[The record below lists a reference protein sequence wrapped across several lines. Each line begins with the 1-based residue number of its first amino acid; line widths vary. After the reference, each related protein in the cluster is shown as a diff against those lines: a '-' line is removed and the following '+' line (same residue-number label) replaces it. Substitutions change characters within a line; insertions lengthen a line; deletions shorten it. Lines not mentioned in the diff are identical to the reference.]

1 MKKILV
7 VDDKDLMRESV
18 CTTLERAGFSVCAA
32 CDGAS
37 AISAIAASRPDAV
50 VSDMRMPNMTGIELL
65 EKIREIDD
73 DLPVILMTAFG
84 AIDSAVKAMRLGAFD
99 YLTKP
104 FEGDELIIA
113 VKRAIEHGA
122 VRKENALYRAGCA
135 MPPATQST
143 AQTSSEAQTAA
154 LFGTSRLIGSS
165 DVMKQLRDE
174 ILAVADSS
182 GTVLIHGE
190 SGSGKEVVARA
201 VHESSPRAA
210 RGGPYLA
217 VNCAALSESLLES
230 ELFGHERGAFTG
242 AERLR
247 KGRFELADHGTL
259 LLDEISEIS
268 PSIQAKLLRVL
279 QERAFERVGS
289 SVTIGVDVRV
299 IGTSNRDLPQTVK
312 EGKFRQDLYFRLNV
326 LPIRVPSLRE
336 RREDIP
342 DLARYFIESV
352 CKREGRLPLV
362 LDHDG
367 CEVMKQYTWPGNVR
381 ELANICERAVVL
393 TSARNS
399 GSSTGVISASLLA
412 SWLHGQSSPVTAPEM
427 AQSAAP
433 SPHVVNLHVGE
444 STSNPAQHASATN
457 AHIYAPTFISPSVQP
472 PAVAPMSPPSPP
484 SSPSSP
490 TPITQQP
497 TPIDSTLQDI
507 YHNAAA
513 VISHPWAHANA
524 ARPTSASM
532 PESMTNESSSGN
544 AGSLQDLERHAI
556 TQTLIRFDGHRQRTA
571 QALGIG
577 VRTLGLKI
585 KKWKEQGLLAS
596 HI

>member
-18 CTTLERAGFSVCAA
+18 CTTLERAGFTVCGA

-37 AISAIAASRPDAV
+37 AISAIAAARPDAV

-84 AIDSAVKAMRLGAFD
+84 AIDSAVRAMRLGAFD

-104 FEGDELIIA
+104 FEGDELVIA

-122 VRKENALYRAGCA
+122 VRKENALYRAGGA
-135 MPPATQST
+135 VALSQSIPQ
-143 AQTSSEAQTAA
+143 ASSELQTAA
-154 LFGTSRLIGSS
+154 LFGTSRLIGTS
-165 DVMKQLRDE
+165 DVMKRLRDE

-182 GTVLIHGE
+182 GTVLVHGE

-201 VHESSPRAA
+201 VHESSPRAS

-247 KGRFELADHGTL
+247 KGRFELADQGTL

-268 PSIQAKLLRVL
+268 PAIQAKLLRVL

-352 CKREGRLPLV
+352 CKREGRAPLI
-362 LDHDG
+362 LDHAG
-367 CEVMKQYTWPGNVR
+367 CEVMKQYAWPGNVR

-393 TSARNS
+393 TSARNNASS
-399 GSSTGVISASLLA
+399 GGVISASLLN
-412 SWLHGQSSPVTAPEM
+412 SWLSGQSSTMAP
-427 AQSAAP
+427 APTPQAPLPSAP
-433 SPHVVNLHVGE
+433 S
-444 STSNPAQHASATN
+444 T
-457 AHIYAPTFISPSVQP
+457 
-472 PAVAPMSPPSPP
+472 P
-484 SSPSSP
+484 SSTLPQVQHSK
-490 TPITQQP
+490 
-497 TPIDSTLQDI
+497 PIDSTLQDI

-513 VISHPWAHANA
+513 VESHPWSTANIYTQPLPQASHAPTPLTDDASADSAPIDNRGDSTNA
-524 ARPTSASM
+524 
-532 PESMTNESSSGN
+532 